1 MLRQRA
7 KAIEFVLYSMDLA
20 VTVGAFLLTYWVRN
34 QFPEPYFQEL
44 FHIRHYLKLLVF
56 LIPTW
61 AVLLK
66 YFKTYR
72 SYRTTGVLKEA
83 WILAKVV
90 IVGGLVLGF
99 AIFLLKYDV
108 MFSRIFILCFLVVD
122 FIFLVFMRV
131 IIRMVSRW
139 VRKKGYNFRNMILV
153 GDDKTALE
161 FAKMV
166 EQTRWWGIRILGFMA
181 PGDNDVIPEI
191 RARYPVLGGMD
202 DLERFV
208 MEEVVDEVVFLVTRK
223 KLAELENV
231 FLFLEDVG
239 VKARVALN
247 FFPNI
252 IARAELSELND
263 IPLISFSTIPKDGF
277 PLFLKA
283 VMDRV
288 FSFILLLL
296 LAPFM
301 ASVAFLIKLTSKG
314 PAIIR
319 QTRRG
324 LNGRKFTIFKFRT
337 MIANAEELRESL
349 MPLNEMDGPVFKIKN
364 DPRITGIGKWL
375 RRTSVDELPQLFNV
389 LKGDM
394 SLVGPRPPM
403 PEEVARYER
412 WQMRRL
418 SMKPGLTCLWQVSGR
433 RNKVDF
439 KRWMHMDLEYI
450 DNWRLELDLKILLKT
465 IPVMLSG
472 KGM

>member
-34 QFPEPYFQEL
+34 RFPAPYFQEL
-44 FHIRHYLKLLVF
+44 FHISHYLKLLVF

-61 AVLLK
+61 AILLK

-72 SYRTTGVLKEA
+72 SYRTTGILKEA

-90 IVGGLVLGF
+90 VLGGLVLGF
-99 AIFLLKYDV
+99 VIFLLKYDV
-108 MFSRIFILCFLVVD
+108 ILSRVFILCFLMVD
-122 FIFLVFMRV
+122 FVFLVIMRV

-139 VRKKGYNFRNMILV
+139 VRKRGYNFRNMVLV
-153 GDDKTALE
+153 GDDKRALE
-161 FAKMV
+161 FAKMI
-166 EQTRWWGIRILGFMA
+166 EQTRWWGIRILGFMT
-181 PGDNDVIPEI
+181 PGENDVIPEI
-191 RARYPVLGGMD
+191 RARYPILGSIN

-208 MEEVVDEVVFLVTRK
+208 MEEVVDEVLFLVTRK

-247 FFPNI
+247 FFPNV

-263 IPLISFSTIPKDGF
+263 IPLISFSTIPKDGL

-283 VMDRV
+283 VMDRCL
-288 FSFILLLL
+288 SFLLLL
-296 LAPFM
+296 LLSPFM
-301 ASVAFLIKLTSKG
+301 ASVAFLIRLTSEG

-319 QTRRG
+319 QTRCG
-324 LNGRKFTIFKFRT
+324 LNGRKFIIYKFRT
-337 MIANAEELRESL
+337 MIANAEQLRDSL

-375 RRTSVDELPQLFNV
+375 RRTSVDELPQLLNV

-403 PEEVARYER
+403 PQEVALYER

-418 SMKPGLTCLWQVSGR
+418 SMKPGLTCLWQVSGL

-439 KRWMHMDLEYI
+439 KKWMHMDLEYI
-450 DNWRLELDLKILLKT
+450 DNWRLELDFKILLKT